1 MPKIGREKERLMTIK
16 NVEVLENNFLIIF
29 KKYYG
34 NVKLRYNT
42 LNKLLYRLF
51 LMLNLKNP
59 NLYNNRELSW
69 LQFNTRV
76 LKQAQDE
83 SLPLLERLKFLAI
96 YGTNLDEFYMIR
108 VAGLKKLFAAGII
121 VSGADK
127 LTPLQ
132 QLREIRSYLHQEQQV
147 VEHCRTSILKK
158 LEDEGVS
165 VKSYD
170 EVSTQDK
177 HKLNQFFNENIYPV
191 IIPIAID
198 ATHPFPHLNNLSFGL
213 IVKLQDLDDES
224 VERFGLIRVPR
235 VLERFVELE
244 NGTYIPIESLVA
256 QHVED
261 LFPGFTL
268 LKYAAFR
275 VTRNAD
281 IAIEEEEADDFMEI
295 LEEGL
300 KLRRK
305 GEMVRLEVGSNA
317 DDEIIN
323 FFNRHTNVYKD
334 DIYKFHT
341 YLNLSSLWQIVANKN
356 FAHLLAA
363 PFKPKIL
370 PPFDSNE
377 SIFTTLE
384 KQDVLMYHPYESFD
398 PVVKFIQ
405 VASKDPDVV
414 SIKMTLYRSGTNSP
428 IVQALMN
435 ASESGKQVTVMVELK
450 ARFDEENNLI
460 WAKALEKSG
469 AHVIYGIKGFKV
481 HAKATLVTRRKNGK
495 LKQYAHLGTGN
506 YNPSTAKI
514 YTDMSYMTSKDEIT
528 NDLTRFF
535 HFLTGFS
542 KKGKLNELY
551 MAPSQIK
558 PKILSLIH
566 NETRQGENGQI
577 IAKINS
583 LVDED
588 VIRALYKASQAGVKI
603 DLIVRGICCLKPGIE
618 GVSENI
624 RVISILGKYLEH
636 PRTFY
641 FKNDASAVY
650 ISSAD
655 WMPRNLVRRIELL
668 TAIKDETA
676 KNKIL
681 QILQLQCADNALS
694 HELQSDGSYIKVK
707 NEEENIVHNH
717 RHMEEYVNTIVKAS
731 KKESTSYTA
740 NLATSIF
747 TDIKE

>member
-1 MPKIGREKERLMTIK
+1 MPDRKT
-16 NVEVLENNFLIIF
+16 
-29 KKYYG
+29 
-34 NVKLRYNT
+34 
-42 LNKLLYRLF
+42 
-51 LMLNLKNP
+51 NLKNP
-59 NLYNNRELSW
+59 NLYNNREISW

-76 LKQAQDE
+76 LKQAQDN

-121 VSGADK
+121 VSGPDK

-132 QLREIRSYLHQEQQV
+132 QLREIRAYLHREQQV
-147 VEHCRTSILKK
+147 VEHCRSEILKR
-158 LEDEGVS
+158 LEPEGIS
-165 VKSYD
+165 VKVYD
-170 EVSTQDK
+170 QLNNQEK
-177 HKLNQFFNENIYPV
+177 HKVNQYFNENIYPV
-191 IIPIAID
+191 IIPIAVD

-213 IVKLQDLDDES
+213 IVKLRDTDNQSL
-224 VERFGLIRVPR
+224 ERFGIIRVPR
-235 VLERFVELE
+235 VLDRFVELE
-244 NGTYIPIESLVA
+244 GGTYVPIESVVEK
-256 QHVED
+256 HVDE
-261 LFPGFTL
+261 LFPGYTL
-268 LKYAAFR
+268 IKYAPFR

-323 FFNRHTNVYKD
+323 FINKHTNVYKD
-334 DIYKFHT
+334 DIYTFHT
-341 YLNLSSLWQIVANKN
+341 FLNLASLWQIVSNRQ
-356 FAHLLAA
+356 FAHLLLP

-370 PPFDSNE
+370 PPLDTSE
-377 SIFTTLE
+377 DIFATLE
-384 KQDVLMYHPYESFD
+384 KEDILIYHPYESFE
-398 PVVKFIQ
+398 PVVKLIQ
-405 VASKDPDVV
+405 RAAKDPDVV

-428 IVQALMN
+428 IVKALMD

-450 ARFDEENNLI
+450 ARFDEENNLL
-460 WAKALEKSG
+460 WAKALEQSG

-481 HAKATLVTRRKNGK
+481 HAKAALITRRINGK

-514 YTDMSYMTSKDEIT
+514 YTDMSYLTSKDEIT

-558 PKILSLIH
+558 PKLLSLIH
-566 NETRQGENGQI
+566 NEMRQGSNGHI
-577 IAKINS
+577 IAKMNS

-603 DLIVRGICCLKPGIE
+603 ELIVRGICCLKPGIE
-618 GVSENI
+618 GVSDNI
-624 RVISILGKYLEH
+624 RVVSILGKYLEH
-636 PRTFY
+636 ARAFY
-641 FKNDASAVY
+641 FKNDASGVY

-655 WMPRNLVRRIELL
+655 WMPRNLMRRIELL

-676 KNKIL
+676 QKKII
-681 QILQLQCADNALS
+681 QILKLQCSDNVLA
-694 HELQSDGSYIKVK
+694 HELQSDGTYIKLK
-707 NEEENIVHNH
+707 PTDDTKAINNH
-717 RHMEEYVNTIVKAS
+717 KLLEEYVNKIAKAT
-731 KKESTSYTA
+731 KKETSTYVQQLVNRLFIES
-740 NLATSIF
+740 
-747 TDIKE
+747 

>member
-1 MPKIGREKERLMTIK
+1 
-16 NVEVLENNFLIIF
+16 
-29 KKYYG
+29 
-34 NVKLRYNT
+34 
-42 LNKLLYRLF
+42 
-51 LMLNLKNP
+51 MLNLKNP

-69 LQFNTRV
+69 LHFNTRV
-76 LKQAQDE
+76 LKQAQDA

-108 VAGLKKLFAAGII
+108 VAGLKKLFSAGII

-132 QLREIRSYLHQEQQV
+132 QLKEIRHYLHQEQQV
-147 VEHCRTSILKK
+147 VEHCRSEILTLLK
-158 LEDEGVS
+158 DEGIS
-165 VKSYD
+165 VKEYE
-170 EVSTQDK
+170 EVNQTQK
-177 HKLNQFFNENIYPV
+177 NYLNKFFHENIYPV

-213 IVKLQDLDDES
+213 IVKLQDSDDAS

-235 VLERFVELE
+235 VLERFVELG
-244 NGTYIPIESLVA
+244 NGVYIPIESVVA
-256 QHVED
+256 QHVEE
-261 LFPGFTL
+261 LFPGYTL
-268 LKYAAFR
+268 LKYAIFR

-305 GEMVRLEVGSNA
+305 GEMVRLEVGANA
-317 DDEIIN
+317 DDEVIN
-323 FFNRHTNVYKD
+323 FFNKHTNVFKD

-341 YLNLSSLWQIVANKN
+341 FLNLASLWQIVGNKD

-363 PFKPKIL
+363 PFKPKNL
-370 PPFDSNE
+370 PPLDATE

-384 KQDVLMYHPYESFD
+384 KQDILLYHPYESFE

-405 VASKDPDVV
+405 TASKDPDVV

-428 IVQALMN
+428 IVKALMD

-450 ARFDEENNLI
+450 ARFDEENNLL

-481 HAKATLVTRRKNGK
+481 HAKAALVTRRKNGK

-528 NDLTRFF
+528 TDLTRFF

-551 MAPSQIK
+551 MAPAQIK

-566 NETRQGENGQI
+566 NETRQGENGRI

-588 VIRALYKASQAGVKI
+588 VIRALYKASQAGVQI
-603 DLIVRGICCLKPGIE
+603 DLIVRGICCLKPDIK

-624 RVISILGKYLEH
+624 RVVSILGKYLEH

-641 FKNDASAVY
+641 FKNDATQIY

-668 TAIKDETA
+668 TAIKDENA
-676 KNKIL
+676 KDKIL
-681 QILQLQCADNALS
+681 QILKLQTCDNALS
-694 HELQSDGSYIKVK
+694 HRLQSDGSYARVK
-707 NEEENIVHNH
+707 KGEQKSLNNH
-717 RHMEEYVNTIVKAS
+717 KLMEDYVNRITKAT
-731 KKESTSYTA
+731 KKESASYIA
-740 NLATSIF
+740 NQMATIF
-747 TDIKE
+747 TECHKS

>member
-1 MPKIGREKERLMTIK
+1 
-16 NVEVLENNFLIIF
+16 
-29 KKYYG
+29 
-34 NVKLRYNT
+34 
-42 LNKLLYRLF
+42 
-51 LMLNLKNP
+51 MLNLKNP
-59 NLYNNRELSW
+59 DLYNNRELSW

-108 VAGLKKLFAAGII
+108 IAGLKKLFAAGII
-121 VSGADK
+121 VSSADK

-132 QLREIRSYLHQEQQV
+132 QLREIRKYLHQEQQV
-147 VEHCRTSILKK
+147 IEHCMSGILSK
-158 LEDEGVS
+158 LEPEGIS

-170 EVSTQDK
+170 EVNQHEK
-177 HKLNQFFNENIYPV
+177 NHLNRYFKEQIYPV
-191 IIPIAID
+191 IIPIAVD

-213 IVKLQDLDDES
+213 IVKLSDTDNEAI
-224 VERFGLIRVPR
+224 ERFGIIRVPR
-235 VLERFVELE
+235 VLPRFVELD
-244 NGTYIPIESLVA
+244 NDTYVPIESVVA

-261 LFPGFTL
+261 LFPGYSL
-268 LKYAAFR
+268 LKYASFR

-281 IAIEEEEADDFMEI
+281 IEIEEEEADDFMEI

-305 GEMVRLEVGSNA
+305 GAMVRLEVGS
-317 DDEIIN
+317 DTDEEIIN
-323 FFNRHTNVYKD
+323 FFNRHTNVFKD

-341 YLNLSSLWQIVANKN
+341 FLNLSSLWQIVGNKR
-356 FAHLLAA
+356 FAHLLSA
-363 PFKPKIL
+363 PFKPKTL
-370 PPFDSNE
+370 PPLDNSEN
-377 SIFTTLE
+377 IFVTLE
-384 KQDVLMYHPYESFD
+384 KQDIVLYHPYESFD

-405 VASKDPDVV
+405 SASKDPDVV

-428 IVQALMN
+428 IVQALMA

-460 WAKALEKSG
+460 WAKALEKAG

-481 HAKATLVTRRKNGK
+481 HAKATLVTRRKNGT

-506 YNPSTAKI
+506 YNPATSKI
-514 YTDMSYMTSKDEIT
+514 YTDFSYMTSKDEIT

-542 KKGKLNELY
+542 KKGKLDELY
-551 MAPSQIK
+551 MSPSQIK
-558 PKILSLIH
+558 PKVLSLIQ
-566 NETRQGENGQI
+566 NEARKGKDGQI
-577 IAKINS
+577 IAKVNS

-603 DLIVRGICCLKPGIE
+603 DLIVRGICCLKTGIE

-636 PRTFY
+636 PRVFY
-641 FKNDASAVY
+641 FKNDETQVY

-668 TAIKDETA
+668 TAIKDEKA
-676 KNKIL
+676 KDKIL
-681 QILQLQCADNALS
+681 QILKLQVSDNTLA
-694 HELQSDGSYIKVK
+694 HELLSDGSYIKVK
-707 NEEENIVHNH
+707 NDGQKSVNNH
-717 RHMEEYVNTIVKAS
+717 RSLEDYVNRISRAT
-731 KKESTSYTA
+731 KKESAS
-740 NLATSIF
+740 SIEQLVARLF
-747 TDIKE
+747 IEG

>member
-1 MPKIGREKERLMTIK
+1 
-16 NVEVLENNFLIIF
+16 
-29 KKYYG
+29 
-34 NVKLRYNT
+34 
-42 LNKLLYRLF
+42 
-51 LMLNLKNP
+51 MLNLKNP
-59 NLYNNRELSW
+59 DLYNNRELSW

-108 VAGLKKLFAAGII
+108 IAGLKKLFAAGII
-121 VSGADK
+121 VSSADK

-132 QLREIRSYLHQEQQV
+132 QLREIRKYLHQEQQV
-147 VEHCRTSILKK
+147 LEHCLSGILKK
-158 LEDEGVS
+158 LEEEGITI
-165 VKSYD
+165 KSYD
-170 EVSTQDK
+170 EANQNEK
-177 HKLNQFFNENIYPV
+177 NFLNRYFKENIYPV
-191 IIPIAID
+191 IIPIAVD

-213 IVKLQDLDDES
+213 IIKLSDSDNEAI
-224 VERFGLIRVPR
+224 ERFGIIRVPR
-235 VLERFVELE
+235 VIDRFLELE
-244 NGTYIPIESLVA
+244 NGTYIPVESLVA
-256 QHVED
+256 QHVEE
-261 LFPGFTL
+261 LFPGYKL
-268 LKYAAFR
+268 LKYASFR

-281 IAIEEEEADDFMEI
+281 IEIEEEADDFMEI

-305 GEMVRLEVGSNA
+305 GAMVRLEVGS
-317 DDEIIN
+317 DTDEEIIN
-323 FFNRHTNVYKD
+323 FFNRHTNVYQD

-341 YLNLSSLWQIVANKN
+341 FLNLSSLWQIVSNKN

-363 PFKPKIL
+363 PFKPKTL
-370 PPFDSNE
+370 PPLDNSEN
-377 SIFTTLE
+377 IFTTLE
-384 KQDVLMYHPYESFD
+384 KQDVLLYHPYESFD
-398 PVVKFIQ
+398 PVVKLIQ
-405 VASKDPDVV
+405 AAAKDPDVV

-428 IVQALMN
+428 IVQALMS

-460 WAKALEKSG
+460 WAKALEKAG

-506 YNPSTAKI
+506 YNPATSKI

-542 KKGKLNELY
+542 KKGKLDELY
-551 MAPSQIK
+551 MSPSQIK
-558 PKILSLIH
+558 PKILSLIQ
-566 NETRQGENGQI
+566 NETRKGKDGQI
-577 IAKINS
+577 IAKVNS

-603 DLIVRGICCLKPGIE
+603 DLIVRGICCLKPGIKD
-618 GVSENI
+618 VSENI

-641 FKNDASAVY
+641 FKNDPAQIY

-668 TAIKDETA
+668 TAIKDERS
-676 KNKIL
+676 KEKII
-681 QILQLQCADNALS
+681 QILKLQCNDNSLA
-694 HELQSDGSYIKVK
+694 HELQSDGSYIKIKSDGVRTI
-707 NEEENIVHNH
+707 NNH
-717 RHMEEYVNTIVKAS
+717 KLLEDHVNRVARAT
-731 KKESTSYTA
+731 KKETA
-740 NLATSIF
+740 SSVEQLASRLF
-747 TDIKE
+747 VES

>member
-1 MPKIGREKERLMTIK
+1 
-16 NVEVLENNFLIIF
+16 
-29 KKYYG
+29 
-34 NVKLRYNT
+34 
-42 LNKLLYRLF
+42 
-51 LMLNLKNP
+51 MLNLKNP
-59 NLYNNRELSW
+59 DLYNNRELSW

-121 VSGADK
+121 VSGADR
-127 LTPLQ
+127 LTPMQ
-132 QLREIRSYLHQEQQV
+132 QLREIRKYLHQEQQV
-147 VEHCRTSILKK
+147 LEHCMSGILKK
-158 LEDEGVS
+158 LEDEGISIKPYIQVNQNE
-165 VKSYD
+165 KN
-170 EVSTQDK
+170 Q
-177 HKLNQFFNENIYPV
+177 LNRFFYENIYPV
-191 IIPIAID
+191 IIPVAID
-198 ATHPFPHLNNLSFGL
+198 STHPFPHLNNLSFGL
-213 IVKLQDLDDES
+213 IVKLVDCDDDTI
-224 VERFGLIRVPR
+224 ERFGIIRVPR
-235 VLERFVELE
+235 VLDRFIELGS
-244 NGTYIPIESLVA
+244 GTYVPIESVVA
-256 QHVED
+256 EHVED
-261 LFPGFTL
+261 LFPGYKL
-268 LKYAAFR
+268 SKYASFR
-275 VTRNAD
+275 ITRNAD
-281 IAIEEEEADDFMEI
+281 ITIEEEEADDFMEI

-305 GEMVRLEVGSNA
+305 GEMVRLEIGSNS
-317 DDEIIN
+317 DEEIIN
-323 FFNRHTNVYKD
+323 FFNRHTNVYKN

-341 YLNLSSLWQIVANKN
+341 FLNLSSLWQIVSNKD
-356 FAHLLAA
+356 FAHLVLP
-363 PFKPKIL
+363 PFKPKVL
-370 PPFDSNE
+370 PPLDNNE
-377 SIFTTLE
+377 SIFSILD
-384 KQDVLMYHPYESFD
+384 KQDVLMYHPYHSFE
-398 PVVKFIQ
+398 PVVRLIQ
-405 VASKDPDVV
+405 TASKDPNVV

-481 HAKATLVTRRKNGK
+481 HAKAALVTRRTNGK

-528 NDLTRFF
+528 NDVTRFF

-551 MAPSQIK
+551 MAPTQIK
-558 PKILSLIH
+558 PKLLSLIQ
-566 NETRQGENGQI
+566 NELRKGEDGHI
-577 IAKINS
+577 IAKVNS

-588 VIRALYKASQAGVKI
+588 VIRGLYKASQAGVKI
-603 DLIVRGICCLKPGIE
+603 ELIVRGICCLKPGIK

-641 FKNDASAVY
+641 FKNDASQVY

-668 TAIKDETA
+668 TAIKDDEA
-676 KNKIL
+676 REKVI
-681 QILQLQCADNALS
+681 QILKLQCSDNSLA
-694 HELQSDGSYIKVK
+694 HELQSDGSYIKIKRDSAKPV
-707 NEEENIVHNH
+707 NNH
-717 RHMEEYVNTIVKAS
+717 KLLEDYVNRISKAT
-731 KKESTSYTA
+731 KKETA
-740 NLATSIF
+740 NTIQQLASRLYI
-747 TDIKE
+747 ES

>member
-1 MPKIGREKERLMTIK
+1 
-16 NVEVLENNFLIIF
+16 
-29 KKYYG
+29 
-34 NVKLRYNT
+34 
-42 LNKLLYRLF
+42 
-51 LMLNLKNP
+51 MLNLKNP
-59 NLYNNRELSW
+59 NLYLNRELSW

-121 VSGADK
+121 VSGADR

-132 QLREIRSYLHQEQQV
+132 QLRQIRNYLHQEQQV
-147 VEHCRTSILKK
+147 VEHCRNEIFKK
-158 LEDEGVS
+158 LEPHGIS
-165 VKSYD
+165 IKTYD
-170 EVSTQDK
+170 EVNNQEK
-177 HKLNQFFNENIYPV
+177 HKLNQYFDENIYPV
-191 IIPIAID
+191 IIPIAVD

-213 IVKLQDLDDES
+213 IVKLRDMDNENI
-224 VERFGLIRVPR
+224 ERFGIIRVPR
-235 VLERFVELE
+235 VLSRFVELG
-244 NGTYIPIESLVA
+244 NGTYVPIESVV
-256 QHVED
+256 QKHVDE
-261 LFPGFTL
+261 LFPGYEL
-268 LKYAAFR
+268 MKYAPFR

-305 GEMVRLEVGSNA
+305 GEMVRL
-317 DDEIIN
+317 
-323 FFNRHTNVYKD
+323 
-334 DIYKFHT
+334 
-341 YLNLSSLWQIVANKN
+341 SSLWQIVSNKD
-356 FAHLLAA
+356 FAHLLA
-363 PFKPKIL
+363 PSFQPKNL
-370 PPFDSNE
+370 PPFENNE
-377 SIFTTLE
+377 DIFNILE
-384 KQDVLMYHPYESFD
+384 KQDVLMYHLYESFE
-398 PVVKFIQ
+398 PVINLIQ
-405 VASKDPDVV
+405 HAAKDPDVV
-414 SIKMTLYRSGTNSP
+414 SIKMTLYRSGTKSP
-428 IVQALMN
+428 IVKALMD

-469 AHVIYGIKGFKV
+469 AHVIYGIQGFKV
-481 HAKATLVTRRKNGK
+481 HAKAALVTRRKNGK

-514 YTDMSYMTSKDEIT
+514 YTDMSYMTSKDSIT

-558 PKILSLIH
+558 PKLLSLIH
-566 NETRQGENGQI
+566 NETRQGKNGQI

-588 VIRALYKASQAGVKI
+588 VIRALYKASMAGVKI
-603 DLIVRGICCLKPGIE
+603 DLIVRGICCLKPGIK
-618 GVSENI
+618 GVSDNI

-636 PRTFY
+636 ARAFY

-668 TAIKDETA
+668 TAIKDEDS
-676 KNKIL
+676 KKKII
-681 QILQLQCADNALS
+681 QILKLQCSDNALS
-694 HELQSDGSYIKVK
+694 HELQDDGTYVKIKPK
-707 NEEENIVHNH
+707 NGEKVINNH
-717 RHMEEYVNTIVKAS
+717 KLLEDYVNRIAKATR
-731 KKESTSYTA
+731 KETSTYVQQLVNRLFIES
-740 NLATSIF
+740 
-747 TDIKE
+747 

>member
-1 MPKIGREKERLMTIK
+1 
-16 NVEVLENNFLIIF
+16 
-29 KKYYG
+29 
-34 NVKLRYNT
+34 
-42 LNKLLYRLF
+42 
-51 LMLNLKNP
+51 MLNLKNP
-59 NLYNNRELSW
+59 DLYNNRELSW

-121 VSGADK
+121 VSSADK

-132 QLREIRSYLHQEQQV
+132 QLREIRKYLHQEQQV
-147 VEHCRTSILKK
+147 LEHCMGGILKK
-158 LEDEGVS
+158 LEDEGIS
-165 VKSYD
+165 VKSYS
-170 EVSTQDK
+170 EVNQHEK
-177 HKLNQFFNENIYPV
+177 NYLNRFFNENIYPV
-191 IIPIAID
+191 IIPIAVD

-213 IVKLQDLDDES
+213 IVKLSDSDNTAI
-224 VERFGLIRVPR
+224 ERFGIIRVPR
-235 VLERFVELE
+235 VLDRFVELD
-244 NGTYIPIESLVA
+244 NGLYVPIESLVA

-261 LFPGFTL
+261 LFPGYTL
-268 LKYAAFR
+268 IKYASFR

-281 IAIEEEEADDFMEI
+281 IEIEEEEADDFMEI

-305 GEMVRLEVGSNA
+305 GAMVRLEVGVNS
-317 DDEIIN
+317 DEEITN

-341 YLNLSSLWQIVANKN
+341 FLNLSSLWQIVSNKD

-363 PFKPKIL
+363 PFKPKTL
-370 PPFDSNE
+370 PPLDSSEN
-377 SIFTTLE
+377 IFVTLE
-384 KQDVLMYHPYESFD
+384 KQDILLYHPYESFD
-398 PVVKFIQ
+398 PVVKLIQ
-405 VASKDPDVV
+405 DASKDPDVV

-428 IVQALMN
+428 IVQALMS

-460 WAKALEKSG
+460 WAKALEKAG

-506 YNPSTAKI
+506 YNPATAKI
-514 YTDMSYMTSKDEIT
+514 YTDMSYLTSKDEIT

-542 KKGKLNELY
+542 KKGKLDELY
-551 MAPSQIK
+551 MSPSQIK
-558 PKILSLIH
+558 PKILSLIQ
-566 NETRQGENGQI
+566 NETRKGTDGQI
-577 IAKINS
+577 IAKVNS

-588 VIRALYKASQAGVKI
+588 VIRSLYKASQAGVKV
-603 DLIVRGICCLKPGIE
+603 DLIVRGICCLKTGIE

-641 FKNDASAVY
+641 FKNDEAQVY

-668 TAIKDETA
+668 TAIKDE
-676 KNKIL
+676 KSKEKII
-681 QILQLQCADNALS
+681 QILKLQCSDNALA
-694 HELQSDGSYIKVK
+694 HELQSDGSYVKIKK
-707 NEEENIVHNH
+707 DGEKSINNH
-717 RHMEEYVNTIVKAS
+717 KLLEDYVNRISKAT
-731 KKESTSYTA
+731 KKETGS
-740 NLATSIF
+740 SIEQLVSRLF
-747 TDIKE
+747 TES

>member
-1 MPKIGREKERLMTIK
+1 
-16 NVEVLENNFLIIF
+16 
-29 KKYYG
+29 
-34 NVKLRYNT
+34 
-42 LNKLLYRLF
+42 
-51 LMLNLKNP
+51 MLNLKNP
-59 NLYNNRELSW
+59 NLYINRELSW

-76 LKQAQDE
+76 LKQAQDT

-108 VAGLKKLFAAGII
+108 VAGLKKLFSAGII

-132 QLREIRSYLHQEQQV
+132 QLKEIRSYLHQEQQV
-147 VEHCRTSILKK
+147 VEHCRSEILKD
-158 LEDEGVS
+158 LEVEGMR

-170 EVSTQDK
+170 EVNQHQK
-177 HKLNQFFNENIYPV
+177 NYLNKFFNENIYPV

-198 ATHPFPHLNNLSFGL
+198 STHPFPHLNNLSFGL
-213 IVKLQDLDDES
+213 IVKLSDSDDAS
-224 VERFGLIRVPR
+224 IERFGIIRVPR
-235 VLERFVELE
+235 VLDRFVELG
-244 NGTYIPIESLVA
+244 NGTYVPIETIVT
-256 QHVED
+256 QHVD
-261 LFPGFTL
+261 NLFPGYTL
-268 LKYAAFR
+268 LKSAAFR

-341 YLNLSSLWQIVANKN
+341 FLNLSSLWQIVSNKD
-356 FAHLLAA
+356 FAHLLAP
-363 PFKPKIL
+363 PFKPKNL
-370 PPFDSNE
+370 PPFDNGE
-377 SIFTTLE
+377 NIFTTLE
-384 KQDVLMYHPYESFD
+384 KQDVLMYHPYESFE
-398 PVVKFIQ
+398 PVVKLIQ
-405 VASKDPDVV
+405 DAAKDSDVV

-428 IVQALMN
+428 IVKALMD

-481 HAKATLVTRRKNGK
+481 HAKATLITRRKNGK

-514 YTDMSYMTSKDEIT
+514 YTDMSYMTSKDVVT

-542 KKGKLNELY
+542 KKGKLHELY
-551 MAPSQIK
+551 MAPTQIK
-558 PKILSLIH
+558 PKILSLIQ
-566 NETRQGENGQI
+566 NEARQGKNGQI
-577 IAKINS
+577 IAKVNS

-603 DLIVRGICCLKPGIE
+603 ELIVRGICCLKPGIE

-624 RVISILGKYLEH
+624 KVVSILGKYLEH

-641 FKNDASAVY
+641 FKNDTSQVY

-668 TAIKDETA
+668 TAIKDNASRE
-676 KNKIL
+676 KII
-681 QILQLQCADNALS
+681 QILQLQCADNMLS
-694 HELQSDGSYIKVK
+694 HELQSDGSYIRLKPESTK
-707 NEEENIVHNH
+707 QINNH
-717 RHMEEYVNTIVKAS
+717 KLMEDYVNRIAKAT
-731 KKESTSYTA
+731 KKESSSSVA
-740 NLATSIF
+740 QLASRLY
-747 TDIKE
+747 KES

>member
-1 MPKIGREKERLMTIK
+1 
-16 NVEVLENNFLIIF
+16 
-29 KKYYG
+29 
-34 NVKLRYNT
+34 
-42 LNKLLYRLF
+42 
-51 LMLNLKNP
+51 MLNLKNP
-59 NLYNNRELSW
+59 DLYNNRELSW

-121 VSGADK
+121 VSSADK

-132 QLREIRSYLHQEQQV
+132 QLREIRKYLHQEQQV
-147 VEHCRTSILKK
+147 VEHCMGGILKK
-158 LEDEGVS
+158 LEEEGVS
-165 VKSYD
+165 IKSYA
-170 EVSTQDK
+170 EVNQSEK
-177 HKLNQFFNENIYPV
+177 NYLNRFFSENIYPV
-191 IIPIAID
+191 IIPIAVD

-213 IVKLQDLDDES
+213 IVKLSDCDNNAI
-224 VERFGLIRVPR
+224 ERFGIIRVPR
-235 VLERFVELE
+235 VLDRFVELD
-244 NGTYIPIESLVA
+244 NGTYIPIESVIA
-256 QHVED
+256 EHVDE
-261 LFPGFTL
+261 LFPGYSL
-268 LKYAAFR
+268 IKYASFR

-281 IAIEEEEADDFMEI
+281 IEIEEEEADDFMEI

-305 GEMVRLEVGSNA
+305 GAMVRLEVGS
-317 DDEIIN
+317 DGDEEIIN
-323 FFNRHTNVYKD
+323 FFNRHTNVYQD
-334 DIYKFHT
+334 DIYRFHT
-341 YLNLSSLWQIVANKN
+341 FLNLSSLWQIVSNKR
-356 FAHLLAA
+356 FAHLLSA
-363 PFKPKIL
+363 PFKPKTL
-370 PPFDSNE
+370 PPLENTE
-377 SIFTTLE
+377 NIFATLE
-384 KQDVLMYHPYESFD
+384 KEDVLLYHPYESFD
-398 PVVKFIQ
+398 PVVKLIQ
-405 VASKDPDVV
+405 TSAKDPDVV

-428 IVQALMN
+428 IVQALMS

-460 WAKALEKSG
+460 WAKALEKAG

-481 HAKATLVTRRKNGK
+481 HAKATLITRRKNGK

-506 YNPSTAKI
+506 YNPATAKI
-514 YTDMSYMTSKDEIT
+514 YTDMSYLTSKDEVT

-551 MAPSQIK
+551 MSPSQIK
-558 PKILSLIH
+558 PKILSLIQ
-566 NETRQGENGQI
+566 NETRKGTNGQI
-577 IAKINS
+577 IAKVNS

-588 VIRALYKASQAGVKI
+588 VIRTLYKASQAGVKV
-603 DLIVRGICCLKPGIE
+603 DLIVRGICCLKPGIP

-641 FKNDASAVY
+641 FKNDEAQVY

-668 TAIKDETA
+668 TAIKDEKA
-676 KNKIL
+676 KEKII
-681 QILQLQCADNALS
+681 QILKLQCSDNTLA
-694 HELQSDGSYIKVK
+694 HELQSDGSYIKIK
-707 NEEENIVHNH
+707 KDHEKIINNH
-717 RHMEEYVNTIVKAS
+717 KVLEDFVNRISKAT
-731 KKESTSYTA
+731 KKETA
-740 NLATSIF
+740 NSIKQLISRLF
-747 TDIKE
+747 IES

>member
-1 MPKIGREKERLMTIK
+1 MI
-16 NVEVLENNFLIIF
+16 
-29 KKYYG
+29 
-34 NVKLRYNT
+34 
-42 LNKLLYRLF
+42 
-51 LMLNLKNP
+51 NLKDP
-59 NLYNNRELSW
+59 QFYNNRELSW

-132 QLREIRSYLHQEQQV
+132 QLCEIRKYLHQEQQV
-147 VEHCRTSILKK
+147 LEHCLNGILSSVEK
-158 LEDEGVS
+158 EGVV
-165 VKSYD
+165 VKSYN
-170 EVSTQDK
+170 EVNKNQK
-177 HKLNQFFNENIYPV
+177 NKLDRFFYEQIYPV

-198 ATHPFPHLNNLSFGL
+198 ATHPFPHLNNLSFGI
-213 IVKLQDLDDES
+213 IVKLNDIDVET
-224 VERFGLIRVPR
+224 VERFGIVRVPR
-235 VLERFVELE
+235 VLDRFIECE
-244 NGTYIPIESLVA
+244 NGLFVPVESVVE
-256 QHVED
+256 QHIED
-261 LFPGFTL
+261 LFPGYTL
-268 LKYAAFR
+268 NKYSAFR

-281 IAIEEEEADDFMEI
+281 MEIEEEEADDFMEI

-305 GEMVRLEVGSNA
+305 GAMVRLEVGNNA
-317 DDEIIN
+317 DEEIIN

-341 YLNLSSLWQIVANKN
+341 FLNLPSLWQIVGSKD

-363 PFKPKIL
+363 PFKPKLL
-370 PPFDSNE
+370 PPFHNNE
-377 SIFTTLE
+377 NIFSILE
-384 KQDVLMYHPYESFD
+384 KQDVLMYHPYESFE
-398 PVVKFIQ
+398 PVVKLIQ
-405 VASKDPDVV
+405 DASKDKDVV

-460 WAKALEKSG
+460 WAKALEKAG

-481 HAKATLVTRRKNGK
+481 HAKAALVTRRKNGK

-506 YNPSTAKI
+506 YNPATAKI
-514 YTDMSYMTSKDEIT
+514 YTDFSYLTSKDEIT

-542 KKGKLNELY
+542 KKGNLNKLY
-551 MAPSQIK
+551 MSPSQIK
-558 PKILSLIH
+558 PKILSLIQ
-566 NETRQGENGQI
+566 NETRKGSEGKI

-588 VIRALYKASQAGVKI
+588 VIRALYKASQAGVKV
-603 DLIVRGICCLKPGIE
+603 DLIVRGICCLRPGVDE
-618 GVSENI
+618 VSENI

-636 PRTFY
+636 PRVFY
-641 FKNDASAVY
+641 FKNDATGVY

-668 TAIKDETA
+668 TGIKD
-676 KNKIL
+676 KNSREKIIQILNL
-681 QILQLQCADNALS
+681 QIADNSLA

-707 NEEENIVHNH
+707 RDNNKWINNH
-717 RHMEEYVNTIVKAS
+717 KLIEDYVNRVSKAT
-731 KKESTSYTA
+731 KKESSSSIEQ
-740 NLATSIF
+740 LAARLFLES
-747 TDIKE
+747 